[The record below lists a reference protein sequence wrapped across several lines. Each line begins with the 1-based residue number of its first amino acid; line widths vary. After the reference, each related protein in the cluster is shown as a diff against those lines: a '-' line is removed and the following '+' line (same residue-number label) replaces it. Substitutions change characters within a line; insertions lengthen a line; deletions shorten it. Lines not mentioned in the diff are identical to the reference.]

1 MSNTPKGWIK
11 KDNTLVLSLKLPDF
25 MRAIALLNSVG
36 DIAQQLNH
44 HPDMLIHNY
53 SELKIATT
61 THSTNSLTKKD
72 YELAQKVTDLLEYQD
87 QKEDIQK
94 NGRS

>member
-1 MSNTPKGWIK
+1 MSNIPKGWIK

-25 MRAIALLNSVG
+25 MRAMALLNSIG

-53 SELKIATT
+53 SELKNATT
-61 THSTNSLTKKD
+61 THSTKKKKKKD
-72 YELAQKVTDLLEYQD
+72 YELAQKVTDLLEYQEE
-87 QKEDIQK
+87 KEQI
-94 NGRS
+94 NTHGRS

>member
-1 MSNTPKGWIK
+1 MSNIPKGWIK

-61 THSTNSLTKKD
+61 THSTNSLTQKD
-72 YELAQKVTDLLEYQD
+72 YELAQKITDLLEYQD